1 MHPFV
6 NAFLLPACLHTLQYI
21 FTAPVLSVSVT
32 SHGNLENHLE
42 LMLLIHLLS
51 IFFKLMV
58 DEDDDEDSGG
68 SFSLGFER
76 FSSPLPMNKK
86 KLACLFAIFV
96 S

>member
-42 LMLLIHLLS
+42 LTLLEHLWSVFFTLLADEDEDVAGLLS
-51 IFFKLMV
+51 L
-58 DEDDDEDSGG
+58 
-68 SFSLGFER
+68 
-76 FSSPLPMNKK
+76 
-86 KLACLFAIFV
+86 
-96 S
+96 